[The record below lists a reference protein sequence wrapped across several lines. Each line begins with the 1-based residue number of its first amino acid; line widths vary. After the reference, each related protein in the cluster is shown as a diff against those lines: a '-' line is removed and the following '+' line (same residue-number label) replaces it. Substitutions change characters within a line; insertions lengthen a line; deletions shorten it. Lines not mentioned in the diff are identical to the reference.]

1 MRAPKSF
8 DELRDRIAER
18 HGRLAGRLRQIA
30 EFALQ
35 HPNDLALGTV
45 ATVSA
50 RAGVQPSA
58 VIRFANLFGF
68 KGFIDLQQ
76 VFRER
81 LVAASPSYR
90 ERIAAM
96 RQSRN
101 GRARGNATDPAHVL
115 AEFVADGIAAL
126 EHLQQQIRPAEMERA
141 VKALARARDIGVL
154 AQGRA
159 FPVAFYL
166 NYALRRLDQRS
177 QLIDSLGGMAQPQ
190 AASLGKGDV
199 LLAVSFKEYSPDVVE
214 IVRDARARGVDV
226 VALTDS
232 PLSPIAAG
240 ALAALEVSE
249 GPDTPF
255 RSLVAPMCFAQSL
268 VVALGHHLAAR
279 QAAQ

>member
-35 HPNDLALGTV
+35 HPNELALGTV

-68 KGFIDLQQ
+68 KGFIDLQR

-81 LVAASPSYR
+81 LVAAAPSYR

-96 RQSRN
+96 RQSRGN
-101 GRARGNATDPAHVL
+101 GRRGSADPPQVL

-141 VKALARARDIGVL
+141 VKALALARDIGVL

-177 QLIDSLGGMAQPQ
+177 FLIDSLGGMVQPQ
-190 AASLGKGDV
+190 AALLGKGD
-199 LLAVSFKEYSPDVVE
+199 LLVAISFKEYSPDVVE
-214 IVRDARARGVDV
+214 IVRDARARGVDI
-226 VALTDS
+226 VAMTDS
-232 PLSPIAAG
+232 ALSPIAAG